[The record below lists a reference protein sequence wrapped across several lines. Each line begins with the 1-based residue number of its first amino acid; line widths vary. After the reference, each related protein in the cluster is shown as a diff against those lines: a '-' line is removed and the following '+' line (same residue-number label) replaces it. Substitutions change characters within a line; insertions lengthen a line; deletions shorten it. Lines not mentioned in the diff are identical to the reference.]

1 MSNSWRNSSETPPT
15 SSFSLFQ
22 TAYVDANGNIESF
35 TSGTTEVKKYIS
47 NDFTSLY
54 YYRNVPYNYFYSF
67 RSAVV
72 NDWYKSK
79 NSTTYDT
86 VTRTAFVPSD
96 YLGKIGNR
104 MYVTGYDAPT
114 WKIFY
119 SDDEGTTWSSFAST
133 GLTLARIIVANTGTD
148 IFVAEY
154 DGQLFKLN
162 GTSWTQITLPTS
174 LVLTTV
180 CWDGTRLI
188 IGGIDG
194 NTYVRE
200 IHYSTNGGTSWTQVG
215 TDNLDESIY
224 YISDVKYK
232 DGVYYAIMC
241 DTSTNFIYTCT
252 DITNPTWSSVTGA
265 FGYNSNP
272 DGKILAIVAPNK
284 ILTSILETSG
294 TYVYHS
300 ARLYYWNG
308 TNNLQL
314 STYDDGTISV
324 TFAEDLASLTK
335 TAYNETQ
342 NKLLLSIGN
351 YDNGDGYLFA
361 LDLNIMDLDDLSS
374 GTPNG
379 KTVLMDNSTVYS
391 DSYFVGA

>member
-1 MSNSWRNSSETPPT
+1 MSWREAVETSDT
-15 SSFSLFQ
+15 SGFQLFQ
-22 TAYVDANGNIESF
+22 TAYIDANGNIESF
-35 TSGTTEVKKYIS
+35 SSGTNRVDKYIS
-47 NDFTSLY
+47 NDYLSLKY
-54 YYRNVPYNYFYSF
+54 VLNVPYSYYYAF
-67 RSAVV
+67 RSAVT

-79 NSTTYDT
+79 SGSSYDM
-86 VTRTAFVPSD
+86 VTKTAFVPSE

-104 MYVTGYDAPT
+104 IYVTGYDAPT

-154 DGQLFKLN
+154 DGQLFKIN
-162 GTSWTQITLPTS
+162 GTTWTQITIPTS

-200 IHYSTNGGTSWTQVG
+200 IHYSTNGGSSWTQVG

-272 DGKILAIVAPNK
+272 DGKILAIIAPDK

-314 STYDDGTISV
+314 STYDDGAISV

-335 TAYNETQ
+335 TAYNESQ

-351 YDNGDGYLFA
+351 ISNGDAYLF
-361 LDLNIMDLDDLSS
+361 LIDLNAINMTDLGS
-374 GTPNG
+374 GTPTG
-379 KTVLMDNSTVYS
+379 KTVIRDNGTVYS